1 MHRSWSPLLLFML
14 VPSAQAAAENEIL
27 YRVVVFELG
36 ETTRR
41 LSTDEQVG
49 LCSVVN
55 ILADALEETR

>member
-1 MHRSWSPLLLFML
+1 ML

-36 ETTRR
+36 ETARR